1 MFFLPT
7 KKMIEAV
14 IIIALVAVIVTA
26 IVVLIWPAL
35 INVFGQIV
43 ATF

>member
-35 INVFGQIV
+35 INVLGQIV
-43 ATF
+43 VAF